1 MQKTAYTII
10 NESSIAAG
18 ASTTLADCT
27 ALSLARA
34 ITLYLQAEATFDA
47 SATGGLTI
55 KYYTSNDN
63 TNWDTVEWL
72 TDTVAVSPGN
82 TVRVP
87 FNPISTAPLYLK
99 ALVENLDSTYAVT
112 NVRIIATLTEV

>member
-1 MQKTAYTII
+1 MEKTAYTIL
-10 NESSIAAG
+10 SKDSITAG

-27 ALSLARA
+27 ALHLARA
-34 ITLYLQAEATFDA
+34 ITLYLQVEATFDA

-63 TNWDTVEWL
+63 ANWDTVEWL

-87 FNPISTAPLYLK
+87 FNPISTAPLYVK
-99 ALVENLDSTYAVT
+99 ATITNEDATYAVT
-112 NVRIIATLTEV
+112 NVRLIATVMEV